1 MQVKIEPSWY
11 EVLKEEFEKAYF
23 INLANFLKKE
33 YKTKTI
39 YPKGNNIFNAFNLC
53 PFHKLKVVILG
64 QDPYHG
70 PNQAHGLAF
79 SVPDGI
85 ATPPSL
91 KNIFLELESDL
102 NIKRRKTNLSDWA
115 EQGMLLLNTILT
127 VEANKPTSHA
137 NIGWEI
143 FTDSVIKIIS
153 EKKNQIIFVLW
164 GSHAQKKEI
173 LIDTSRHFVIKSAHP
188 SPLSAN
194 RGFLGSKPFS
204 KINQILESINQ
215 KPIKWG

>member
-11 EVLKEEFEKAYF
+11 EVLKEEFDKEYF
-23 INLANFLKKE
+23 INLANFIKKE

-39 YPKGNNIFNAFNLC
+39 YPKGKNIFNAFNLC
-53 PFHKLKVVILG
+53 PFYKVKVVILG

-85 ATPPSL
+85 TAPPSL
-91 KNIFLELESDL
+91 KNIFLELENDL
-102 NIKRRKTNLSDWA
+102 NIKRQKTNLSDWA
-115 EQGMLLLNTILT
+115 EQGILLLNTILT

-137 NIGWEI
+137 NIGWET

-153 EKKNQIIFVLW
+153 DKKHKIIFVLW

-173 LIDTSRHFVIKSAHP
+173 LIDTSRHFVIKSSHP

-204 KINQILESINQ
+204 KINKILESLNQ
-215 KPIKWG
+215 EPITWG

>member
-11 EVLKEEFEKAYF
+11 EVLKEEFDKEYF

-39 YPKGNNIFNAFNLC
+39 YPKGKNIFNAFNLC
-53 PFHKLKVVILG
+53 PFYKVKVVILG

-85 ATPPSL
+85 TAPPSL
-91 KNIFLELESDL
+91 KNIFLELENDL
-102 NIKRRKTNLSDWA
+102 NIKRQKTNLSDWA
-115 EQGMLLLNTILT
+115 EQGILLLNTILT

-137 NIGWEI
+137 NIGWET

-153 EKKNQIIFVLW
+153 DKKHKIIFVLW

-173 LIDTSRHFVIKSAHP
+173 LIDTSRHFVIKSPHP

-204 KINQILESINQ
+204 KINKILESLNQ
-215 KPIKWG
+215 EPITWG